1 MDKQVRLLMSR
12 LAAQRVGQ
20 LLKTQLTYR
29 QRETIKLRSGVGDG
43 ITYSRPQCAHIFN
56 TTVANIGRI
65 EEAAIKKLKR
75 EDPLLWDLIV
85 EMGRMRKA
93 GTL

>member
-1 MDKQVRLLMSR
+1 MKKRVWLLVLR
-12 LAAQRVGQ
+12 LAAQRVDQ
-20 LLKTQLTYR
+20 LLKTKLTYR

-43 ITYSRPQCAHIFN
+43 TAYSRPQCAHILK

-75 EDPLLWDLIV
+75 HDPLLWDMIV
-85 EMGRMRKA
+85 ELGKMRTA
-93 GTL
+93 GML